1 MRSRLLLRPNDQRK
15 LIIYI
20 SSIFI
25 VVYSKRMLMYIS
37 TFRGNQAIPL
47 GDGKSATLEFDVNDK
62 NSEVNYLEH
71 VDVLSNIHYGRRGC
85 LEIDVV
91 SPSGSILSVTKILNF

>member
-1 MRSRLLLRPNDQRK
+1 
-15 LIIYI
+15 
-20 SSIFI
+20 
-25 VVYSKRMLMYIS
+25 MYIS
-37 TFRGNQAIPL
+37 MFRGNKAIPL
-47 GDGKSATLEFDVNDK
+47 GNGNSATLEFDVNDK
-62 NSEVNYLEH
+62 NSGVNFLEH

>member
-1 MRSRLLLRPNDQRK
+1 
-15 LIIYI
+15 
-20 SSIFI
+20 
-25 VVYSKRMLMYIS
+25 MYIS

-47 GDGKSATLEFDVNDK
+47 GDGKSATLEFDVNDE
-62 NSEVNYLEH
+62 NSEVSYLEH

-91 SPSGSILSVTKILNF
+91 SPSGSILSVTKILHF